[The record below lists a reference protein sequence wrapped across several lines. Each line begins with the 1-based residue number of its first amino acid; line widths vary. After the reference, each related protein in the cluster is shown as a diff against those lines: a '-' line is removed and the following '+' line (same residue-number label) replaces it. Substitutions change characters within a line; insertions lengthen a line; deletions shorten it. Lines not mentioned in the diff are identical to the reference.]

1 MIPQDSTAMTEQ
13 RNFNTH
19 KAAFALSLL
28 ISLCVAGCAP
38 EKPGLTESELRRIA
52 IAQRIQVVR
61 AAGGLVLTVGGETKT
76 SDQIIESPAPD
87 DSGQFLSLV
96 ESLKPF
102 ARQTSLEQFKDR
114 LRSKVEDIVMREIS
128 GILLYQHA
136 KRQAGDNVAEALDAM
151 VEKDF
156 REFVLRF
163 GGDEAKADEALS
175 EMGMDRKS
183 FRQQRKRSLL
193 TQSYLA
199 SKLPRERP
207 VTYAEMLEQYNRVK
221 DELFAI
227 PGMLKFRLIDIEPA
241 RMPITDP
248 NRDRPLRAGKL
259 AETLA
264 AKLDAGEDFDTL
276 KEQHTG
282 PHISAFTV
290 QWKPYNPDSLV
301 APYDILAREAER
313 LEPGRIAGPIE
324 TPGHIFIMQ
333 LEQKL
338 LRGYEPFEKVQGQIM
353 YQITENR
360 RNEVIYRIQD
370 SLMDQAAIGETA
382 DFTDFCLEKMHQ
394 LGQS

>member
-1 MIPQDSTAMTEQ
+1 MTEQ
-13 RNFNTH
+13 SNFNPH
-19 KAAFALSLL
+19 RAVFALSLL

-38 EKPGLTESELRRIA
+38 ERPGLTESELRRIA
-52 IAQRIQVVR
+52 IAEKIQVVR
-61 AAGGLVLTVGGETKT
+61 AAGGLVLTVGGETIT
-76 SDQIIESPAPD
+76 SDQIIESPVPD
-87 DSGQFLSLV
+87 DSGRVLSLV

-102 ARQTSLEQFKDR
+102 ARQTSLDQFKAR
-114 LRSKVEDIVMREIS
+114 LRLQVENIVMREIS

-136 KRQAGDNVAEALDAM
+136 RREAGDNVGEVLDAM
-151 VEKDF
+151 VEKEF

-175 EMGMDRKS
+175 EMGMDRNS
-183 FRQQRKRSLL
+183 FREQRKRSLL

-207 VTYAEMLEQYNRVK
+207 VTYAEMLEQYDRVK

-248 NRDRPLRAGKL
+248 NQDRLLQAGKL

-276 KEQHTG
+276 TEQHTG

-290 QWKPYNPDSLV
+290 QWTPYNPDSLV
-301 APYDILAREAER
+301 APYDILGREAER
-313 LEPGRIAGPIE
+313 LDPGRIAGPIE

-333 LEQKL
+333 LEEKQ
-338 LRGYEPFEKVQGQIM
+338 LRGYEPFEKVQRQIIE
-353 YQITENR
+353 QIRENR

-394 LGQS
+394 LGQSQSEVNGR

>member
-1 MIPQDSTAMTEQ
+1 MSTKSI
-13 RNFNTH
+13 FNPH
-19 KAAFALSLL
+19 KVILALSLL
-28 ISLCVAGCAP
+28 IWVCFAGCAP

-52 IAQRIQVVR
+52 IAEKIQVVR
-61 AAGGLVLTVGGETKT
+61 AAGGLVLTVGGQTIT
-76 SDQIIESPAPD
+76 SDQIIESPVPG
-87 DSGQFLSLV
+87 DSGQVLSLV

-102 ARQTSLEQFKDR
+102 ALQTGLEQFKER
-114 LRSKVEDIVMREIS
+114 LRPRVEDVLMREIS
-128 GILLYQHA
+128 NILLYQHA
-136 KRQAGDNVAEALDAM
+136 KRQAGDNIAEALDAA
-151 VEKDF
+151 VEKDL

-175 EMGMDRKS
+175 EMGMDRNS
-183 FRQQRKRSLL
+183 FREQRKRSLL

-207 VTYAEMLEQYNRVK
+207 VTYAEMLEQYDRVK

-248 NRDRPLRAGKL
+248 NQDPLLQAAKL
-259 AETLA
+259 AETLV
-264 AKLDAGEDFDTL
+264 AKLDSGEDFDTL
-276 KEQHTG
+276 TERYAG

-313 LEPGRIAGPIE
+313 LDPGRIAGPIE
-324 TPGHIFIMQ
+324 APGHIFIIK
-333 LEQKL
+333 LEEKQ
-338 LRGYEPFEKVQGQIM
+338 LRGYEPFEKVQRQIMGQIA
-353 YQITENR
+353 EDR
-360 RNEVIYRIQD
+360 RNDVIYRIQD

-382 DFTDFCLEKMHQ
+382 DFTDFCLEKIHQ
-394 LGQS
+394 ISQARTGVNGG